1 MRLLV
6 VLTFLAAADP
16 SAILRQ
22 ATRVVETD
30 RAAERQAALRSLLRA
45 DPRNRA
51 SLFELATLER
61 LTYQPD
67 SARRHYQPL
76 LDGGDRLATAAAIG
90 LGQLDIAAGRW
101 EGLGARLE
109 SASATA
115 LTLGDSSLAALA
127 LLELAPVATRS
138 GKGLDGDTLLARVRR
153 FLPVRDTVL
162 WARLHC
168 LAAGP
173 PRTEGELSE
182 SDEALAGLRLA
193 QLSRDRRTEAFC
205 LGSHAK
211 ALFREGRHDS
221 AVAVNAQAITLL
233 QSTRDGAGLA
243 ASLQWQGYALLA
255 AREYGQARRTLL
267 AAIDASRAS
276 GNWLPAIS
284 SYTSLASLS
293 VRFGE
298 LGAARRYAATGDSL
312 AVALGAERVRAGL
325 MSVRGDV
332 ARASG
337 DTAAARAFYLDAL
350 ARSGNSGY
358 GAVAPYRGL
367 AALARDR
374 GDFTDAERQLAEA
387 KRIADKQGM
396 AEWGRRLAYDAGG
409 VALARGDLEGAERA
423 YETFLQSLPA
433 ADRAL
438 AFPAR
443 LHLAE
448 IAARTREVLRG
459 DSLARAAFD
468 DLDAWRASADDRT
481 LRLHALALRELD
493 LEQGL
498 GVATLVSRLAAAG
511 RADAAFSL
519 AERARGRLIDDR
531 SLTLSTWSGTN
542 RKATST
548 RRTSPGA
555 TLPEG
560 MAVIEFVTGEGP
572 DAGVALIV
580 TRDGIAAV
588 EGPASR
594 DLAAT
599 AARFRTLVEGGAD
612 PMRLDRSLTTTLV
625 GQAFEKLPPGI
636 TSVAVVP
643 DGPLYRIPFD
653 ALRVGDGLLVDRAA
667 VAVVPSAT
675 LVFGGPRPAAPWRVL
690 AIANPA
696 TPLAGGHSA
705 ETATYWRAF
714 SDAGGLPP
722 LPASARE
729 ARFATRLASGSVLRT
744 GSGASEWYAR
754 QPGIGEFTLIHVAA
768 HAVVSDDD
776 LGGSALALAPG
787 SGLDGF
793 LTAGDLAGLKLN
805 AELVVLSGCRTAGGV
820 VIAGEGIQGL
830 TAPLLAAGSRRV
842 LATGWRI
849 RDGDAARFM
858 EYFYR
863 ELPLDGEVGA
873 ALRRAKLAARSDG
886 MTAAVWGAFV
896 LAGDPL
902 GGFVP
907 RPVKASVSGR

>member
-1 MRLLV
+1 MRLIV
-6 VLTFLAAADP
+6 VLALLAAVDP
-16 SAILRQ
+16 SAILRR
-22 ATRVVETD
+22 ATRAVEAD
-30 RAAERQAALRSLLRA
+30 RAAERQAALRRLVRTEPQ
-45 DPRNRA
+45 DRA
-51 SLFELATLER
+51 SLFELASLER

-67 SARRHYQPL
+67 SARRHYQL
-76 LDGGDRLATAAAIG
+76 LVDGHDRLAVAAAIG
-90 LGQLDIAAGRW
+90 LGQLDIGAGRW

-109 SASATA
+109 AASANA
-115 LTLGDSSLAALA
+115 LALGDSSLAALA

-168 LAAGP
+168 QQAGP
-173 PRTEGELSE
+173 PRTDGELTE
-182 SDEALAGLRLA
+182 REEAMAGLRLA
-193 QLSRDRRTEAFC
+193 RLSGDRRTEAFC

-211 ALFREGRHDS
+211 ALFRESQHDS
-221 AVAVNAQAITLL
+221 ALATNARAITLL
-233 QSTRDGAGLA
+233 QATRDGAGLA

-255 AREYGQARRTLL
+255 ARDYGQARRTLL
-267 AAIDASRAS
+267 GAIDASRAS

-284 SYTSLASLS
+284 AYTSLASLS

-312 AVALGAERVRAGL
+312 AVALGADRARAGL

-337 DTAAARAFYLDAL
+337 DTAAARAFYLGAL
-350 ARSGNSGY
+350 ARAGNSGY

-374 GDFTDAERQLAEA
+374 GDFADAERQLADA

-409 VALARGDLEGAERA
+409 MALARGDLTGAQHA
-423 YETFLQSLPA
+423 YEAFLASLPN

-443 LHLAE
+443 LRLAE
-448 IAARTREVLRG
+448 IAARAGDVGRG

-468 DLDAWRASADDRT
+468 DLDAWRAAADDRT

-498 GVATLVSRLAAAG
+498 GVAALVSRLAAAG
-511 RADAAFSL
+511 RAEAAFSL

-531 SLTLSTWSGTN
+531 SLTLSSWSGGTGQVASS
-542 RKATST
+542 RAPTAATV
-548 RRTSPGA
+548 
-555 TLPEG
+555 LPEG
-560 MAVIEFVTGEGP
+560 MAIIEFVTGEGSE
-572 DAGVALIV
+572 AGVALIV
-580 TRDGIAAV
+580 TRDRITAV
-588 EGPASR
+588 AGPASR

-599 AARFRTLVEGGAD
+599 AARFRGLVEAGAD
-612 PMRLDRSLTTTLV
+612 PRRLDPSLTTTLV
-625 GQAFEKLPPGI
+625 GQAFEELPPGI
-636 TSVAVVP
+636 ASVAVVP

-653 ALRVGDGLLVDRAA
+653 ALRVGSGLLVDRVA
-667 VAVVPSAT
+667 VSVVPSAT
-675 LVFGGPRPAAPWRVL
+675 LALAVPRANAAWRVL

-696 TPLAGGHSA
+696 TPLPGRHSI

-714 SDAGGLPP
+714 SEAGGLPP
-722 LPASARE
+722 LPASERE
-729 ARFATRLASGSVLRT
+729 ARFATRLASASVLRT
-744 GSGASEWYAR
+744 GAGASESYAR
-754 QPGIGEFTLIHVAA
+754 QPGLGDFTLIHVAA

-793 LTAGDLAGLKLN
+793 LTAGDLAALKLN

-849 RDGDAARFM
+849 RDADAARFM
-858 EYFYR
+858 EIFYR
-863 ELPLDGEVGA
+863 ELPLDGQVGA
-873 ALRRAKLAARSDG
+873 ALRRAKLAARSAG
-886 MTAAVWGAFV
+886 MSAAVWGAFV
-896 LAGDPL
+896 LVGDPL

-907 RPVKASVSGR
+907 RPAKASVSGR